1 MTTITQTKQAVQPLL
16 ARHSDLALVGRYL
29 ILTPVRHF
37 VRGVF
42 IDRSINQHAFVPTL
56 SVCLTFDGDT
66 EQGIGWGD
74 RFTYRS
80 FEDADPDLVDKR
92 KNDPRFG
99 VWDIRYPENIELM
112 LRFTEAAL
120 QSLRAMVTFEQMME
134 FARRYENNL
143 TPFEFMYYPRL
154 LMAAATGDFETAR
167 YIIGKREGL
176 RQSFEVHYPAFCP
189 ALLSED
195 RAALAKC
202 LHDLEAKTIK
212 NLKLTKFWEP
222 TPFPLELEVSR

>member
-1 MTTITQTKQAVQPLL
+1 
-16 ARHSDLALVGRYL
+16 
-29 ILTPVRHF
+29 
-37 VRGVF
+37 
-42 IDRSINQHAFVPTL
+42 
-56 SVCLTFDGDT
+56 
-66 EQGIGWGD
+66 GD

-143 TPFEFMYYPRL
+143 TPFEFMYY
-154 LMAAATGDFETAR
+154 
-167 YIIGKREGL
+167 
-176 RQSFEVHYPAFCP
+176 
-189 ALLSED
+189 
-195 RAALAKC
+195 
-202 LHDLEAKTIK
+202 
-212 NLKLTKFWEP
+212 
-222 TPFPLELEVSR
+222 

>member
-1 MTTITQTKQAVQPLL
+1 MTTITQTKQVVQPLL
-16 ARHSDLALVGRYL
+16 ARHSDLAMVGRYL

-42 IDRSINQHAFVPTL
+42 IDRSINQHVFEPVI

-74 RFTYRS
+74 RFIYRS
-80 FEDADPDLVDKR
+80 FEDAAPDLVDTR

-99 VWDIRYPENIELM
+99 VWDIRYPDNIELM
-112 LRFTEAAL
+112 LRFIEAAL
-120 QSLRAMVTFEQMME
+120 QSLCAMTAFEQMVD
-134 FARRYENNL
+134 FAGRDENNL

-154 LMAAATGDFETAR
+154 LIAAATGDFETAR
-167 YIIGKREGL
+167 QIVGKREGL
-176 RQSFEVHYPAFCP
+176 RRSFDTRYPAFCP

-202 LHDLEAKTIK
+202 LHDLEAKTIR
-212 NLKLTKFWEP
+212 NLKFTKFWEP
-222 TPFPLELEVSR
+222 TPFPLELEGR